1 MNDAFENQTIIT
13 GKVVRRIKG
22 GLIVDLEVVQAFLP
36 GSQVDV
42 RPIMDFDVY
51 LDKDIELRIVKFN
64 ESRKN
69 IVVSSVMKEQ
79 EGIKVFNN
87 LNDAIVFCERYNKE
101 NNIDEIILI
110 GGAKIFAEGLKQTT
124 KLVISWVDAG
134 SIKGDVYFPKFNK
147 QEWKE
152 VNSKKF
158 LKSETNQYDFEIKE
172 YLRK

>member
-1 MNDAFENQTIIT
+1 MIISILVAMNENL
-13 GKVVRRIKG
+13 
-22 GLIVDLEVVQAFLP
+22 LIGVNNDLPWKLQDDLEHFKNYSLNKPIIMGRKTFESIGRPLP
-36 GSQVDV
+36 
-42 RPIMDFDVY
+42 
-51 LDKDIELRIVKFN
+51 N
-64 ESRKN
+64 RKN
-69 IVVSSVMKEQ
+69 IVVSSAMKEQ

-124 KLVISWVDAG
+124 KLVISLVDAN

>member
-1 MNDAFENQTIIT
+1 MIISILVAMNEDL
-13 GKVVRRIKG
+13 
-22 GLIVDLEVVQAFLP
+22 LIGVNNDLPWKLQDDLEHFKNYSLNKPIIMGRKTFESIGRPLP
-36 GSQVDV
+36 
-42 RPIMDFDVY
+42 
-51 LDKDIELRIVKFN
+51 N
-64 ESRKN
+64 RKN

-158 LKSETNQYDFEIKE
+158 LKLD
-172 YLRK
+172 